1 MNMEFAVELA
11 LLAIVI
17 IQFIV
22 MIMLYSK
29 NRQGSQT
36 DVSQRLVEYT
46 QRLEKNESTLR
57 DEFGRNREETNK
69 SAKESREELSLN
81 LKSVSEQLSTIITGF
96 TGLVDNKIKSIL
108 DLLEISS
115 KSNRD
120 ELKRNITDLTV
131 TVDNKMKN
139 IQEFLDSGLKFN
151 REELNKSISTF
162 EGKVTTS
169 ISGFSEILNKELK
182 SVQDRVNNSTKESRD
197 ELSASLKQFEEKSS
211 EKIEALTKDTKEGLE
226 KNRESVEKK
235 LTEIQTGNEAKLDKM
250 RETVDEKLQKT
261 LEARLS
267 ASFKQVSDN
276 LEKVQKGLG
285 EMQNLASDVG
295 DLKKVMSNVKTKGV
309 LGEYQLGAILEE
321 ILHQSQYEK
330 NIKTKKGSDN
340 HVEFAINIPS
350 KEDSNRPVWLPID
363 SKLPTAAYE
372 TLVDAYDNGD
382 KKAVDDARKAFSR
395 TVRSFAKDIHDKY
408 IDPPNTT
415 DFAVMFLPFE
425 GEYAEVVRDP
435 ELFEGIRRES
445 NIIVTGPSTIAALLN
460 ALRVGFNSIAVDKN
474 TSVIRELLSSIKKEF
489 GNFETVLVKV
499 KEKIDDAG
507 KTLEEKVGVRTR
519 AINKA
524 LNKVETVSD
533 DTAGQKLITDASME
547 LEETGD

>member
-1 MNMEFAVELA
+1 L
-11 LLAIVI
+11 
-17 IQFIV
+17 
-22 MIMLYSK
+22 
-29 NRQGSQT
+29 
-36 DVSQRLVEYT
+36 
-46 QRLEKNESTLR
+46 
-57 DEFGRNREETNK
+57 
-69 SAKESREELSLN
+69 
-81 LKSVSEQLSTIITGF
+81 
-96 TGLVDNKIKSIL
+96 KIKLI
-108 DLLEISS
+108 
-115 KSNRD
+115 
-120 ELKRNITDLTV
+120 
-131 TVDNKMKN
+131 
-139 IQEFLDSGLKFN
+139 
-151 REELNKSISTF
+151 
-162 EGKVTTS
+162 
-169 ISGFSEILNKELK
+169 
-182 SVQDRVNNSTKESRD
+182 QDRVTNSTKESRE

-211 EKIEALTKDTKEGLE
+211 AKIEVLTKDTKDGLE

-350 KEDSNRPVWLPID
+350 KEDSARPVWLPID
-363 SKLPTAAYE
+363 SKLPTMAYE
-372 TLVDAYDNGD
+372 ALVDAYDGAD
-382 KKAVDDARKAFSR
+382 KKAVEDARKIFSR
-395 TVRSFAKDIHDKY
+395 TVKGFAKDIHDKY

-415 DFAVMFLPFE
+415 DFAIMFLPFE
-425 GEYAEVVRDP
+425 GEYAEIVRDP
-435 ELFEGIRRES
+435 ELFESIRRES
-445 NIIVTGPSTIAALLN
+445 KIIITGPSTIAALLN

-474 TSVIRELLSSIKKEF
+474 TSVIRELLSTIKKEF

-519 AINKA
+519 AIKKA

-533 DTAGQKLITDASME
+533 DTAGQKLITDASLD
-547 LEETGD
+547 LEETEDYTP

>member
-1 MNMEFAVELA
+1 MDDISFIIELA
-11 LLAIVI
+11 LLAIVT

-22 MIMLYSK
+22 MIVLFSK
-29 NRQGSQT
+29 IRQAPQT
-36 DVSQRLVEYT
+36 DVT
-46 QRLEKNESTLR
+46 QRLADYALRLERNESTVR
-57 DEFGRNREETNK
+57 DEFGKNREETNK
-69 SAKESREELSLN
+69 SAKETRAELSLN
-81 LKSVSEQLSTIITGF
+81 LKSITEQLSRIITGF
-96 TGLVDNKIKSIL
+96 TGLVD
-108 DLLEISS
+108 S
-115 KSNRD
+115 K
-120 ELKRNITDLTV
+120 
-131 TVDNKMKN
+131 MQN
-139 IQEFLDSGLKFN
+139 IQVLLDTGLKNN
-151 REELNKSISTF
+151 RQELT
-162 EGKVTTS
+162 
-169 ISGFSEILNKELK
+169 
-182 SVQDRVNNSTKESRD
+182 
-197 ELSASLKQFEEKSS
+197 ASLKQFEEKSS
-211 EKIEALTKDTKEGLE
+211 AKIESLTKETKEGLE
-226 KNRESVEKK
+226 KNRESVERK

-261 LEARLS
+261 LEARLN

-330 NIKTKKGSDN
+330 NIKTKKGSDT

-350 KEDSNRPVWLPID
+350 KEDSSRPVWLPID
-363 SKLPTAAYE
+363 SKLPTTSYE
-372 TLVDAYDNGD
+372 ALIDAYDKGD
-382 KKAVDDARKAFSR
+382 KKAVDDARKMFAR
-395 TVRSFAKDIHDKY
+395 TVKGFAKDIHDKY

-415 DFAVMFLPFE
+415 DFAIMFLPFE

-445 NIIVTGPSTIAALLN
+445 KIIVTGPSTIAALLN

-474 TSVIRELLSSIKKEF
+474 TAIIKELLSSIKKEF

-519 AINKA
+519 AIKKA

-533 DTAGQKLITDASME
+533 DTAGQKLIADASLDFE
-547 LEETGD
+547 DPDE